1 MLYPINVRTK
11 FSVLP
16 LCITRQ
22 LLYNY
27 KRCSVHNLHQV
38 ISGYY
43 TKSCHNTPPVTVTKE
58 YKTYKR
64 IINARKKIDVL
75 IKVSMSTRRQEMF
88 NVKVFL
94 ILPNY

>member
-27 KRCSVHNLHQV
+27 KRYSVHNLHQL

-43 TKSCHNTPPVTVTKE
+43 TDHVIIRHPLPLLRNTKHTKGLS
-58 YKTYKR
+58 KR
-64 IINARKKIDVL
+64 EKKD
-75 IKVSMSTRRQEMF
+75 
-88 NVKVFL
+88 
-94 ILPNY
+94 